1 MPRGKFDEVL
11 KNDAIMSVLK
21 KELEILKDGMLELN
35 IKTISRMRE
44 LIEASYSADQLI
56 DREDEIPLLI
66 NGLTDWLKEELAVRT
81 MDAMLPGWDIK
92 ERMMEMAFKEL
103 MESTGMNLSEE
114 M

>member
-1 MPRGKFDEVL
+1 MVKVKFDEVL
-11 KNDAIMSVLK
+11 KNDVVMSVLK

-44 LIEASYSADQLI
+44 LIEASYPADQI
-56 DREDEIPLLI
+56 MDREDEITLLV
-66 NGLTDWLKEELAVRT
+66 NGLTECLTHELAVRT
-81 MDAMLPGWDIK
+81 KDAVLPGWDIK
-92 ERMMEMAFKEL
+92 ERLVEIVFKEL